1 MKHFFVVVLIAAL
14 SMLAGGD
21 TGAVAR
27 LNTGGSDPVC
37 EAVMK
42 NGVSKQVLA
51 QQRCCQNKQGICG
64 CRAGKIVCC
73 DKSFSPTCT
82 C

>member
-1 MKHFFVVVLIAAL
+1 MKHFFAVVLIAAL

-27 LNTGGSDPVC
+27 LNAGSDAVC
-37 EAVMK
+37 EAAMK
-42 NGVSKQVLA
+42 NGVSKDALA
-51 QQRCCQNKQGICG
+51 QQPCCQANQGVCG
-64 CRAGKIVCC
+64 CRAGKIICC
-73 DKSFSPTCT
+73 DKSFSTTCT

>member
-1 MKHFFVVVLIAAL
+1 MKHIYAMVLIAAL

-21 TGAVAR
+21 TGAVPR
-27 LNTGGSDPVC
+27 LQPGGSDAVC

-42 NGVSKQVLA
+42 NGASNELLA
-51 QQRCCQNKQGICG
+51 QQACCEKNKGVCG

>member
-1 MKHFFVVVLIAAL
+1 MKHIYAMVLIAAL
-14 SMLAGGD
+14 SIFAGGD

-27 LNTGGSDPVC
+27 LDAGRSDAVC
-37 EAVMK
+37 VALMK
-42 NGVSKQVLA
+42 NGASKELLA
-51 QQRCCQNKQGICG
+51 QQACCEKNQGVCG

>member
-1 MKHFFVVVLIAAL
+1 MKHVCAMVLIAAL
-14 SMLAGGD
+14 SMLVGGD

-27 LNTGGSDPVC
+27 LDAGGSDPIC
-37 EAVMK
+37 EEVMRNGASKELLVQQACCEK
-42 NGVSKQVLA
+42 NKGV
-51 QQRCCQNKQGICG
+51 CG

-73 DKSFSPTCT
+73 DKSFSPACT

>member
-1 MKHFFVVVLIAAL
+1 MKHLYVVLLIAAM
-14 SMLAGGD
+14 SMFAGGD
-21 TGAVAR
+21 TGAVPR
-27 LNTGGSDPVC
+27 LQPSASDPTC

-42 NGVSKQVLA
+42 NGASKDMLA
-51 QQRCCQNKQGICG
+51 QQACCQKNQGVCG

-73 DKSFSPTCT
+73 DKTFSPTCT

>member
-1 MKHFFVVVLIAAL
+1 MKHLHAVLLMAAL

-21 TGAVAR
+21 SGAVPR
-27 LNTGGSDPVC
+27 LQPGGSDPIC
-37 EAVMK
+37 EEVMK
-42 NGVSKQVLA
+42 NGASKDMLA
-51 QQRCCQNKQGICG
+51 QQACCVQNQGICG

-73 DKSFSPTCT
+73 DKTFSPTCT